1 MSDGNERRELRAHIR
16 QLNTE
21 MKELRT
27 AKNRMADMLEN
38 SKKLM
43 KEKKKSG
50 EKAEAGVRKNTAAS
64 FA

>member
-1 MSDGNERRELRAHIR
+1 
-16 QLNTE
+16 